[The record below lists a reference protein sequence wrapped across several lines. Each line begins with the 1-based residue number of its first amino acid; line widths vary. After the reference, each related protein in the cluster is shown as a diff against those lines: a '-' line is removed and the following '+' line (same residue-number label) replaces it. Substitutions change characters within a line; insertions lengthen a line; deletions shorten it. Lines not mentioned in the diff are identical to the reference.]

1 MEEEE
6 KVTEEINQYTFCV
19 LLSED
24 FFCYTL
30 KNLQTDNDFFCREKR
45 NLYKFYFYY
54 RLHIK
59 TTKVTEIF
67 FLWMFNK
74 NK

>member
-30 KNLQTDNDFFCREKR
+30 KNLQTDNDFFVVKKETYT
-45 NLYKFYFYY
+45 NF
-54 RLHIK
+54 
-59 TTKVTEIF
+59 IF
-67 FLWMFNK
+67 IIVYT
-74 NK
+74 